1 MAKNIGEYDEL
12 RIKLRLIEL
21 RDCGGC
27 IEIGDGTGRVI
38 TSVGLEKE
46 FASLPKRTDLRKM
59 SDLQIERLANSVG
72 AGKAKGSYKA
82 DVIING
88 KGYSVKSHRSAP
100 PAIVNHTPRWGWD
113 RICKKLGINITPLDN
128 MVNKYF
134 DLRSQGIISEDIYNS
149 DPLSP
154 FAANKEYLRPILN
167 YFLFEGTGAKD
178 SDFPAEFVLDCEDP
192 LDTTTWEIND
202 KDQYLDK
209 YWLDMKFSMRS
220 KGFEAYPYS
229 RKCDAWK
236 IPLSKPWA
244 KKIDGSYKGS
254 LHVRVN

>member
-21 RDCGGC
+21 RDTEGS
-27 IEIGDGTGRVI
+27 IDIGNGIVQI

-46 FASLPKRTDLRKM
+46 FSSLPKGTDLRRM
-59 SDLQIERLANSVG
+59 TDAQIEKLAKSVG

-82 DVIING
+82 DVNING

-100 PAIVNHTPRWGWD
+100 PAIVNHTPRWGWA
-113 RICKKLGINITPLDN
+113 RICDKLGISIAPLDN

-149 DPLSP
+149 NSCSP

-178 SDFPAEFVLDCEDP
+178 SEYPAEFVLDCANP
-192 LDTTTWEIND
+192 YDTNTWEVHN
-202 KDQYLDK
+202 KEQYLDQ
-209 YWLDMKFSMRS
+209 YWSEMKFSMRN
-220 KGFEAYPYS
+220 KGFEAYPYT
-229 RKCDAWK
+229 RACDAWK
-236 IPLSKPWA
+236 TPLSEPWA
-244 KKIDGSYKGS
+244 KKFDGSYKGS